1 MAEYSITSKLQ
12 NVEDRND
19 EFDKTLE
26 TAYDDANSDDI
37 VGNLEN
43 RKDLYSEYEN
53 LHDNISD
60 VQGNINAYDDIVR
73 DTERKKVQKGNFL
86 SASTLRMDSF
96 NDGMTAIFIALL
108 VSLVI
113 LVILASGIID
123 VTLAIIGI
131 VIALTISIIYAA
143 GVMVMGGNLSSTLPG
158 IFDWDFTLRS
168 E

>member
-26 TAYDDANSDDI
+26 SAYDDANFDDI

-43 RKDLYSEYEN
+43 RMDVYTEYQN
-53 LHDNISD
+53 LHDDISG
-60 VQGNINAYDDIVR
+60 VQANINAYDNIIE
-73 DTERKKVQKGNFL
+73 DTNRKKIQKGNFL

-96 NDGMTAIFIALL
+96 NEGMKAIFISLL

-113 LVILASGIID
+113 LLILATGIID
-123 VTLAIIGI
+123 VTIAIVVIVLAI
-131 VIALTISIIYAA
+131 TISIIYAA
-143 GVMVMGGNLSSTLPG
+143 GVMIMGANLSDTLPAV
-158 IFDWDFTLRS
+158 FDWDFTLRS
-168 E
+168 D